1 MSGPRP
7 ARPAPLR
14 PGRGGGDTG
23 ASRPWFSDM
32 SQAQTP
38 DDAAVDVVWPATL
51 PAGTRDPHGVLVQH
65 RRVLPWT

>member
-1 MSGPRP
+1 
-7 ARPAPLR
+7 
-14 PGRGGGDTG
+14 
-23 ASRPWFSDM
+23 M